1 MRHRKSGR
9 KFNRNSPHRKAM
21 FRNMATSLLEHGR
34 IKTTDA
40 RAKELRGVVEPL
52 ITLAR
57 RVTPADL
64 AGASGEELVALRAK
78 RVHAVRQARRWVKD
92 RDVLQTL
99 FSEYSERFADRP
111 GGYTRITKIG
121 RRNGDNAPMSII
133 ELVVEPMGGAEAASV
148 DEAPAAAPEVESPE
162 AVDAPAEA
170 EDAPAEAEDAP
181 AEAEDAPAEAEN
193 AE

>member
-9 KFNRNSPHRKAM
+9 KFNRNAPHRKAM

-34 IKTTDA
+34 IQTTDA

-57 RVTPADL
+57 RVTPAEL
-64 AGASGEELVALRAK
+64 EKASGAELVALKAK
-78 RVHAVRQARRWVKD
+78 RVHAVRQARLWVKD
-92 RDVLQTL
+92 RAVLQTL

-121 RRNGDNAPMSII
+121 RRNGDNAAMSII
-133 ELVVEPMGGAEAASV
+133 ELVVEGVGEAPEQASAAPVADAPEADAPEAEAETESAEDAAEAGD
-148 DEAPAAAPEVESPE
+148 DEAPA
-162 AVDAPAEA
+162 DAGSE
-170 EDAPAEAEDAP
+170 E
-181 AEAEDAPAEAEN
+181 
-193 AE
+193 